1 MQGDMSWGLGS
12 GEYERCAQ
20 VREELNNDP
29 DNAMRIEKEWFN
41 TIQCGLEY
49 EAKRKPPKSR
59 QVGEASRGV
68 GG

>member
-1 MQGDMSWGLGS
+1 
-12 GEYERCAQ
+12 